1 MEHYMDTW
9 ILQAFLLPS
18 DIFEA
23 QGLHNVGMT
32 QVLKRQQNVGDAAL
46 YSVGMRRVC
55 AR

>member
-1 MEHYMDTW
+1 MDTW
-9 ILQAFLLPS
+9 ILQGLLLPS

-32 QVLKRQQNVGDAAL
+32 QVLKRQQHVGDTAL
-46 YSVGMRRVC
+46 FSVGMRGVC